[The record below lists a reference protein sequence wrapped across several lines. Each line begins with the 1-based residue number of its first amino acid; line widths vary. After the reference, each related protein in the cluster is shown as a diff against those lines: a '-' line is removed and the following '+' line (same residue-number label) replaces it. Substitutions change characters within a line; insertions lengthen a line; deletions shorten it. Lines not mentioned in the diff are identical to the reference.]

1 MSRPARAGRTTDT
14 STTPT
19 TSPTTS
25 TDGTRRLLAGVT
37 AAALLLVLV
46 DALRPLGAPLVVG
59 AAAVL
64 SALAALALLRR
75 APRGAAAPL
84 DASTA
89 RTAHVAEGAGSA
101 GSAHVAEGGGGGDA
115 VEAEA
120 VPDGAPVVR
129 ATPMTTRDEL
139 TGLADRAA
147 LTCALSAALTPGEG
161 PCADAFPA
169 DDLSLVAL
177 LLVDLDAFRE
187 LNDRFGHGAGD
198 VLLRRTAD
206 RIAACAPESALVARL
221 GGDEFA
227 VLLRGSEAAQARRVA
242 DELAAAISAPAPE
255 DGAGWRTTASIGLA
269 FDDGPLDDDEELWV
283 DPAQPGDGA
292 AEGDLADGLDELPDV
307 PAAPADARE
316 VELTP
321 AEDLLRRVE
330 VAMYSAKATGGG
342 VRLYDPAH
350 DLAARERALLAEE
363 LRAALSEGGEL
374 DRSATA
380 QLVVHYQPQ
389 VEASTGEVGGL
400 EALVRWRHPRHGL
413 VSPEVFLEIVE
424 EQGLVTSLTERVLRT
439 ALLDARQWHDAGH
452 RVRIAVNVSSS
463 CLTSPALLPMV
474 DAALEESGVEPSLLV
489 VEVTETV
496 LMAEPHQA
504 LATARRL
511 RARGVQL
518 SIDDYGTGYSS
529 LSYLS
534 DLPATELKLDRAFT
548 LRVASDPAIEA
559 IVATTVDLAHRLG
572 LRLVVEGVEDEVAL
586 AAVVAAGADET
597 QGYLHARPAPAASV
611 PAWLAGRDLRSS
623 PSSSAVT
630 PVTPVTPGAD
640 RVEALVSEA

>member
-1 MSRPARAGRTTDT
+1 MTRPARAGRTTDT
-14 STTPT
+14 ST
-19 TSPTTS
+19 S
-25 TDGTRRLLAGVT
+25 TDGSRRLLAGVT
-37 AAALLLVLV
+37 VAALLLVVV
-46 DALRPLGAPLVVG
+46 DALHPLGPPLVAS
-59 AAAVL
+59 AALVL
-64 SALAALALLRR
+64 AALAALALLSRV
-75 APRGAAAPL
+75 PRGAAAPPAE
-84 DASTA
+84 DAAGTDDDAADAADGEPVSA
-89 RTAHVAEGAGSA
+89 VLAGPGAD
-101 GSAHVAEGGGGGDA
+101 DA
-115 VEAEA
+115 
-120 VPDGAPVVR
+120 PSGPG
-129 ATPMTTRDEL
+129 TRDEL

-147 LTCALSAALTPGEG
+147 LTCALGAALTPGG
-161 PCADAFPA
+161 TACTGAPDA

-198 VLLRRTAD
+198 ALLRRTAD
-206 RIAACAPESALVARL
+206 RISACAPGSALVARL

-242 DELAAAISAPAPE
+242 DELAAAIAAPAPE

-283 DPAQPGDGA
+283 DPALA
-292 AEGDLADGLDELPDV
+292 ALDAAGEHDLTACLDDV
-307 PAAPADARE
+307 PEVAAAPADARE
-316 VELTP
+316 VALTP

-330 VAMYSAKATGGG
+330 VAMYSAKASGGG

-363 LRAALSEGGEL
+363 LRAALCVEAEL

-380 QLVVHYQPQ
+380 ELVVHYQPQ
-389 VEASTGEVGGL
+389 VEAATGEVGGL

-474 DAALEESGVEPSLLV
+474 DAALDESGVEPSLLV
-489 VEVTETV
+489 IEVTETV
-496 LMAEPHQA
+496 LMSEPHQA

-597 QGYLHARPAPAASV
+597 QGYLHGRPAPAASV
-611 PAWLAGRDLRSS
+611 LAWLAG
-623 PSSSAVT
+623 PAPET
-630 PVTPVTPGAD
+630 GPAPGADDGTD
-640 RVEALVSEA
+640 RVEALVSGT

>member
-1 MSRPARAGRTTDT
+1 VSRPARAGRTTDT
-14 STTPT
+14 GTDTG
-19 TSPTTS
+19 TS
-25 TDGTRRLLAGVT
+25 TDGSRRLLAGVT
-37 AAALLLVLV
+37 VAALLLVVV
-46 DALRPLGAPLVVG
+46 DALHPLGPPLVAG
-59 AAAVL
+59 AAVVL
-64 SALAALALLRR
+64 SALAALALLVR
-75 APRGAAAPL
+75 APRDAAAPPTG
-84 DASTA
+84 DSTA
-89 RTAHVAEGAGSA
+89 SAETADDPVGEPLGGPVTEGLTGP
-101 GSAHVAEGGGGGDA
+101 G
-115 VEAEA
+115 
-120 VPDGAPVVR
+120 
-129 ATPMTTRDEL
+129 TRDEL

-147 LTCALSAALTPGEG
+147 LTCALGAALTPGGE
-161 PCADAFPA
+161 PCAGAPDA

-198 VLLRRTAD
+198 ALLRRTAE
-206 RIAACAPESALVARL
+206 RISACAPGSALVARL

-242 DELAAAISAPAPE
+242 DELAAAIAAPGPQ

-283 DPAQPGDGA
+283 DPALA
-292 AEGDLADGLDELPDV
+292 ALDAAGERDLTASLDDAPDAS
-307 PAAPADARE
+307 AAPVDARE
-316 VELTP
+316 VALTP

-330 VAMYSAKATGGG
+330 VAMYSAKAAGGG

-363 LRAALSEGGEL
+363 LRAALSSEGEP
-374 DRSATA
+374 DRGAAA

-389 VEASTGEVGGL
+389 VEAATGEVGGL

-496 LMAEPHQA
+496 LMTEPHQA

-559 IVATTVDLAHRLG
+559 IVSTTVDLAHRLG
-572 LRLVVEGVEDEVAL
+572 LRLVVEGVEDEAAL

-597 QGYLHARPAPAASV
+597 QGYLHGRPAPAASV
-611 PAWLAGRDLRSS
+611 LAWLTGPAPQTAPQTAPPTAPD
-623 PSSSAVT
+623 SA
-630 PVTPVTPGAD
+630 PGTD
-640 RVEALVSEA
+640 RVEALVSGT